1 MKKTKML
8 KKNYEFRNVLK
19 NGKCYYAKYIQAYI
33 LKNDYNGILL
43 GLAVGTKIGKAYQ
56 RNKIKRLIRE
66 SYKLIENNIE
76 DGYSVV
82 FLVNKRNFNYKEL
95 NFSDIKKDMVSI
107 LKNSKLMVWK

>member
-19 NGKCYYAKYIQAYI
+19 KGKCYYAKYIQAYI

-66 SYKLIENNIE
+66 SYKFMENDIEE
-76 DGYSVV
+76 GYSVV
-82 FLVNKRNFNYKEL
+82 FLVNRKNFNYKEL
-95 NFSDIKKDMVSI
+95 NFSGIKKDMISI
-107 LKNSKLMVWK
+107 FKNSKLLIV